1 MSQPRPRHE
10 SQPKHRVIR
19 KLTALGQQR
28 LSAKVYQNCV
38 PCSTYDRCQHM
49 KPQEKQSKVREEIE
63 AELVKFQS
71 KIEARFKKSELRDY
85 VFARA

>member
-1 MSQPRPRHE
+1 
-10 SQPKHRVIR
+10 
-19 KLTALGQQR
+19 
-28 LSAKVYQNCV
+28 
-38 PCSTYDRCQHM
+38 M